1 MKKVIALVLTAA
13 MVLSFTATAAVSADG
28 GESVFVSSIE
38 QKTTVEVST
47 VTEEDEAIVDE
58 EGEAVEIDYS
68 DLHIVSTAVSGD
80 SSHSDEEKAQFTEED
95 QQKLSDAYD
104 KLQDSYKELN
114 EASSVTDV
122 ITGLPDLNVNSGETE
137 ADTNTEEGSDTQG
150 SSTVKEDY
158 VVSNLFDVTFAGT
171 EAKTVEDTLDKG
183 GSVKLT
189 FNIGIEKGKKCYIAT
204 KCYDVWVVLS
214 DEQVKN
220 NGDGTITVLF
230 YDFCP
235 IAVIEVAEVAESGAT
250 TDTDANTTDATG
262 GSSSPQTG
270 DSIPLYA
277 FGVVLFAGITGTI
290 IIVLSKKN
298 NKKSEK

>member
-1 MKKVIALVLTAA
+1 MKKIIALVLTAA

-28 GESVFVSSIE
+28 GESVFVSSVE
-38 QKTTVEVST
+38 QKSTVEVST
-47 VTEEDEAIVDE
+47 ITEEDKAIVDE

-122 ITGLPDLNVNSGETE
+122 MTDLEET
-137 ADTNTEEGSDTQG
+137 AKEELEENEQ
-150 SSTVKEDY
+150 Y

-171 EAKTVEDTLDKG
+171 EAETVEKTLDNG
-183 GSVKLT
+183 GSVTLT
-189 FNIGIEKGKKCYIAT
+189 FNVGVGKNDRFHIAT
-204 KCYDVWVVLS
+204 KCHDVWVVLPS
-214 DEQVKN
+214 EQVKN
-220 NGDGTITVLF
+220 NGDGTITVKF
-230 YDFCP
+230 YEFCP
-235 IAVIEVAEVAESGAT
+235 IAVIEVAEVVESGDT
-250 TDTDANTTDATG
+250 TDTDANTTDANG